1 MTLSSCKTETV
12 PIKQLPIP
20 APSHPIPR
28 APGHHHLVSISE
40 FDFFGYCLGVDAY
53 SVCLL
58 VTGVCA
64 QVTPKLQP
72 VTGFPSFKRLNVI
85 PVYALQLSLISAGD
99 WFPDLLWIPISK
111 EVHVPKKSLH
121 SLSFHIWTFDQPPI
135 LSTVHDPPLLAESP
149 DAEPLNTEG
158 RLCYIVLIL

>member
-12 PIKQLPIP
+12 PIKQFPIP

-64 QVTPKLQP
+64 QVTPMLQP

-85 PVYALQLSLISAGD
+85 PVYALQLSFQCMHYSCPSYLRGIDSWTCCEYQYPRRFMSQRNPSIASASISEHLTNLQ
-99 WFPDLLWIPISK
+99 F
-111 EVHVPKKSLH
+111 
-121 SLSFHIWTFDQPPI
+121 
-135 LSTVHDPPLLAESP
+135 
-149 DAEPLNTEG
+149 
-158 RLCYIVLIL
+158 